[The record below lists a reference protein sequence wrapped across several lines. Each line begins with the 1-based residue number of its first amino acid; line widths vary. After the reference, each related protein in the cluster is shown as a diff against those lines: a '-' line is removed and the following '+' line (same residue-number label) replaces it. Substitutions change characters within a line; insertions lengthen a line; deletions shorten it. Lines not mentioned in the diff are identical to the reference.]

1 MVPVSLKRLTISVII
16 FLSYGGLRY
25 DIEYM
30 IPIVICVIEVEL
42 YEREETNLLVFILQ
56 LNRTEPLII
65 KATNPGSAA
74 NNSLVGCY

>member
-1 MVPVSLKRLTISVII
+1 MVPVPLKILTFSVII

-30 IPIVICVIEVEL
+30 IPIIICVIEVEL

-65 KATNPGSAA
+65 KATNPRCAT